1 MKSLAISVIEREK
14 VGKSNTRSLRNQG
27 KVPCVLYGG
36 EKQVCFYAHEND
48 FRNLVNTPDVYVVEL
63 DINGEKSRAIM
74 QDIQFHP
81 VTDRILHIDFLE
93 VFEDK
98 EVTLSIPVIL
108 NGLAIGV
115 RNGGNLMFRRRKII
129 TRGFIDNFPDAI
141 ELNIEHLEIGQFIY
155 IKDLE
160 EDGCEFLAPDNAV
173 VVGVKTARAAIE
185 DELAE
190 AEEEE
195 EEERRAA
202 MSQEERD
209 KEDTDKAAE
218 GGEETEGTE
227 DKKEG
232 AEKKQENPDEG
243 GDSPAAE

>member
-27 KVPCVLYGG
+27 NVPCVLYGG

-63 DINGEKSRAIM
+63 DISGNKTRAIM
-74 QDIQFHP
+74 KDIQFHP

-98 EVTLSIPVIL
+98 EITISIPVIL
-108 NGLAIGV
+108 NGLSIGV

-129 TRGFIDNFPDAI
+129 TRGLIDKMPDAI
-141 ELNIEHLEIGQFIY
+141 ELDIEHLKIGQFIY
-155 IKDLE
+155 IKDLDQ
-160 EDGCEFLAPDNAV
+160 DGCEFLAPDNSV

-185 DELAE
+185 EEVEEDEELE
-190 AEEEE
+190 GEEGE
-195 EEERRAA
+195 
-202 MSQEERD
+202 
-209 KEDTDKAAE
+209 TTE
-218 GGEETEGTE
+218 GGESKSEGDETKQESP
-227 DKKEG
+227 
-232 AEKKQENPDEG
+232 AEK
-243 GDSPAAE
+243 PAAE